1 MLLGGEGV
9 CSLKVG
15 YMKKIYLKIFKE
27 KNWGKIKSSKVCE
40 IMWKFAIGWV
50 SISAERWVS
59 GGCNLE
65 IEGEERS
72 YYNNGPPLKLS
83 PPPHTDDTYSLF

>member
-1 MLLGGEGV
+1 MYAPWRGRGMLPEGW
-9 CSLKVG
+9 LYEKN
-15 YMKKIYLKIFKE
+15 IFKDFQRE
-27 KNWGKIKSSKVCE
+27 KLGKNQIICE

-83 PPPHTDDTYSLF
+83 PLPHTDDTYSLF